1 MSVKLFLLEREKITA
16 GFSPLPLSILCIV
29 KISVFSL
36 LIFEDFAIA
45 EQEHLQKI
53 KTDWEEVFTWWIN
66 YISGGNKLW
75 LGGKVGLKE
84 IFPTSPLN
92 LANYLSRSIEE
103 LSNWRRHPVFWA
115 SRVCTPMHMH
125 PPRYEQDFE
134 KHNTLCMSPSLKPR

>member
-84 IFPTSPLN
+84 ISQL
-92 LANYLSRSIEE
+92 L
-103 LSNWRRHPVFWA
+103 H
-115 SRVCTPMHMH
+115 
-125 PPRYEQDFE
+125 
-134 KHNTLCMSPSLKPR
+134 